1 MHREGKSWLPNRRPS
16 TSTSPPC
23 LPTQRAALEKI
34 RTSIKAAA
42 PNAVEGFSYGLPAFL
57 IDGKAIAG
65 FAAAKNHCSYY
76 PMSGSVVATM
86 GDALA
91 KYETSK
97 GAVTFPSNK
106 PLPAALVKKLVK
118 CRMAEIAASK
128 TTKPRATAKTKVSPD
143 EAAEVDA
150 FLRGLEH
157 PLKRKSKPSARSSSA
172 SVRAI
177 SEGVKWNAPSFR
189 TTEWFATMNLRSTK
203 NAATRVSS
211 RGESPQGSE
220 DWDRDR
226 RSRRACQVARQGPLH
241 GHAWRRQRN
250 CGQRK
255 RRSSDSCADW
265 IKFV

>member
-1 MHREGKSWLPNRRPS
+1 MAAKPKSIDEYLAAVPAEP
-16 TSTSPPC
+16 
-23 LPTQRAALEKI
+23 RAALEKI
-34 RTSIKAAA
+34 RMSIKAAA

-76 PMSGSVVATM
+76 PMSGSVVETM
-86 GDALA
+86 GESLA

-118 CRMAEIAASK
+118 CRLAEIAASK
-128 TTKPRATAKTKVSPD
+128 TTKPTVSTKSKGTSTQ
-143 EAAEVDA
+143 AAEVDA

-157 PLKRKSKPSARSSSA
+157 PLKKEIEAVRKVILGVSP
-172 SVRAI
+172 AI

-203 NAATRVSS
+203 TLQLVFHLGAKVRKEAKTGIEIADPAGLAEWLSKDRCMVTLGIGKDIATKTKAFERFV
-211 RGESPQGSE
+211 R
-220 DWDRDR
+220 
-226 RSRRACQVARQGPLH
+226 
-241 GHAWRRQRN
+241 
-250 CGQRK
+250 
-255 RRSSDSCADW
+255 DW